1 MPEKE
6 VNMKKVILLF
16 TALFFIFAATVQA
29 HGPVRG
35 KMTATV
41 KIKASAD
48 KVWAVIKNFDDMSWH
63 PMISGVK
70 AKGGNKKGA
79 SRTLTLKGGGTITE
93 KMKAY
98 KDDKMS
104 YKYKITDMSTAKTIQ
119 HSGQA
124 EKVPVLPVDN
134 YQATLSVKGKGGS
147 SEVKWV
153 ATYYRGYLNN
163 NPPAELDE
171 AAADKAVG
179 GVLTS
184 GLGNLLRKFESGGK
198 DSAVKIKVKR

>member
-1 MPEKE
+1 
-6 VNMKKVILLF
+6 MKKITSITLLLF
-16 TALFFIFAATVQA
+16 IFVATAQA

-41 KIKASAD
+41 NINAPID
-48 KVWAVIKNFDDMSWH
+48 KVWAVIKNYNDMSWH
-63 PMISGVK
+63 PIIASVS

-79 SRTLTLKGGGTITE
+79 MRTLTLKSGGTITE

-98 KDDKMS
+98 KADNMS

-119 HSGQA
+119 HSGQT

-134 YQATLSVKGKGGS
+134 YQATISVKNKGGKS
-147 SEVKWV
+147 VVKWV

-171 AAADKAVG
+171 LAADRAVG
-179 GVLTS
+179 NVLTS
-184 GLGNLLRKFESGGK
+184 GLGNLLRKFEPKAK
-198 DSAVKIKVKR
+198 DSTVEIKIKR